1 LDVDAELVAASSA
14 LSMLNDARAWISV
27 LNCCASK
34 TTNADIDEVCTVK
47 KHGVDD

>member
-1 LDVDAELVAASSA
+1 
-14 LSMLNDARAWISV
+14 MLNDARAWISIF
-27 LNCCASK
+27 NCSASK